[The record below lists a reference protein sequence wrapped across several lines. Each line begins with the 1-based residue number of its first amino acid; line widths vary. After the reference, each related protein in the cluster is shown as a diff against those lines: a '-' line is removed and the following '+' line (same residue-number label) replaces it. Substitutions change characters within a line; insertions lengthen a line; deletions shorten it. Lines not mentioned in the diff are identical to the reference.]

1 MENVIAWYALV
12 AIVAVC
18 LVVLLLVIV
27 SAWWCFKK
35 FKKKNDYHPLFTEEA
50 HDSVV
55 EDSPPPSTPKS
66 DLGSRRLKLNV
77 PTRYDGRNDVT
88 TAPDELTMMTAID
101 QMEPMAVE
109 PITMADY
116 SMSAYGDLG
125 SVTSLS
131 RTDSLVSRRL
141 TAMAVNISAYASYTK
156 GFLAGK
162 VIAVDGV
169 PAVGLKEVMVKVHIT
184 VLPVKKYA
192 LRSGWFKVNEGL
204 AQIGAYFKFALTGT
218 AATSMLRLRVY
229 ASKKGSIAGR
239 QKCLGQLVMHVDDV
253 ERSRGGITVWE
264 KLVQVGSPGISDIME
279 DE

>member
-18 LVVLLLVIV
+18 LVLVLLVLV

-35 FKKKNDYHPLFTEEA
+35 FKKKKKNYHPLFTEEA

-55 EDSPPPSTPKS
+55 EDSPPPPTPKS
-66 DLGSRRLKLNV
+66 ESGSRRLLLNV
-77 PTRYDGRNDVT
+77 PSRYDGRNGVT
-88 TAPDELTMMTAID
+88 TAPDELTMVTSID
-101 QMEPMAVE
+101 ELEPMVVE
-109 PITMADY
+109 PDY

-131 RTDSLVSRRL
+131 RTDSMVSRRL
-141 TAMAVNISAYASYTK
+141 TAMAVNISAYASYNK

-162 VIAVDGV
+162 VIAIDGV
-169 PAVGLKEVMVKVHIT
+169 PAAGLKEVMVKVHIT

-264 KLVQVGSPGISDIME
+264 KLVQVGSPSIMDIME